1 MGMPTAER
9 GASLGLQG
17 LEAASV
23 HQAEPPADRGES
35 MRLIFYVVRRLLILI
50 PTIIGVTI
58 ITFTLSHAPGPGFAI
73 AVYCTPKLGSC
84 DINNPLLKPIVDQ
97 FHLRDPIPVQYA
109 YYLGGLLNGD
119 WGFTSSPV
127 SGGIPVTQ
135 AITIFL
141 PQTVELAVAAIIL
154 STLIGIPT
162 GTLSALRKD
171 RLSDHATRVLAL
183 VGYSIP
189 FFWLALLLQIAAIS
203 LNPEWEIT
211 GGYSPSV
218 LDPGSP
224 ASGWAFVNVGGS
236 PVLFSQP
243 THFLVLDA
251 VIHGS
256 WSVFVDAMKH
266 LLLPT
271 LTLTIGILGVTL
283 RMVRSGMVDSMNQD
297 YVKTAW
303 AKGLPDWVVTRIHIR
318 RNALLPAVT
327 VIGLLFAGLLGGVVL
342 VEDVFAWKGIG
353 YWATVAVLRFDVG
366 GVMGTTLVFAL
377 FLVVINLV
385 ADVIYA
391 YLDPRIS
398 L

>member
-1 MGMPTAER
+1 MEG
-9 GASLGLQG
+9 
-17 LEAASV
+17 V
-23 HQAEPPADRGES
+23 ES
-35 MRLIFYVVRRLLILI
+35 ARLIYYVMRRLLILI
-50 PTIIGVTI
+50 PTLLGVTV
-58 ITFTLSHAPGPGFAI
+58 ITFFLSHAPGPGFAL
-73 AVYCTPKLGSC
+73 AVYCSPKLGPC
-84 DINNPLLKPIVDQ
+84 TIDNPLLKPIVDQ
-97 FHLRDPIPVQYA
+97 YHLRDPIPIQYV
-109 YYLGGLLNGD
+109 YYLSGLLQGD

-135 AITIFL
+135 AITLFL
-141 PQTVELAVAAIIL
+141 PQTVELAVASIVLA
-154 STLIGIPT
+154 TLIGIPM
-162 GTLSALRKD
+162 GTVSALRKD
-171 RLSDHATRVLAL
+171 RISDHATRIFAL

-211 GGYSPSV
+211 GGYSPTV

-224 ASGWAFVNVGGS
+224 ASSWAFVDVGGT

-243 THFLVLDA
+243 THFLLLDA
-251 VIHGS
+251 ALHGS
-256 WSVFVDAMKH
+256 GTVFIDALKH

-271 LTLTIGILGVTL
+271 ITLTIGILGVIL
-283 RMVRSGMVDSMNQD
+283 RMIRSGMVDSMNQD

-303 AKGLPDWVVTRIHIR
+303 SKGLPDWVVTRVHIR

-342 VEDVFAWKGIG
+342 VEYVFAWKGIG
-353 YWATVAVLRFDVG
+353 YWATQAVLRFDTG
-366 GVMGTTLVFAL
+366 GVMGTTLIFAI

-391 YLDPRIS
+391 YLDPRIT